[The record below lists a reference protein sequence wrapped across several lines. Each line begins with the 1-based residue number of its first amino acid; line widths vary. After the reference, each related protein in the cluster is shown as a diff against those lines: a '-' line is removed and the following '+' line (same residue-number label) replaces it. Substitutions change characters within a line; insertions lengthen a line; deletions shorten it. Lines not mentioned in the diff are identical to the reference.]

1 MILDR
6 VEISNTDDMEI
17 RKNYYTC
24 VNPRCGEFG
33 KAYATDG
40 TNTEATVKRQK

>member
-6 VEISNTDDMEI
+6 IEISNKNDVEI
-17 RKNYYTC
+17 IKNYYTC

-40 TNTEATVKRQK
+40 SNTEVTVKRQE